1 MTLSLKIFSCII
13 TIKELSEMII
23 FFREFSRNKKALM
36 IWTLSMVLF
45 SIFLMTF
52 FPTITEQADK
62 LDELMEQYPKEI
74 VEAFNFDRLRMSD
87 PMGFYGGQI
96 YIFITLFGSIYS
108 ILLFSGALSRE
119 ESERTSEFLLTRPVR
134 RTTVVTSKAL
144 AAIVN
149 ITLFNFI
156 FGFANVILFDIYAK
170 STFDKKILYLLIAGP
185 YIMHLFFGA
194 LGMLLSV
201 FVVKTRTIYPLS
213 IGIVILAY
221 FVSIVSTLSE
231 KAEELKYIT
240 PFKYVDAADIVTNK
254 SFTDTYLLIVLGV
267 IFVSILSTYI
277 FYNKKDI
284 LS

>member
-1 MTLSLKIFSCII
+1 MTQILKIYSCII
-13 TIKELSEMII
+13 TTKEVIKMII
-23 FFREFSRNKKALM
+23 FFREFSRNKKAL
-36 IWTLSMVLF
+36 ITWTLSMVLF
-45 SIFLMTF
+45 SVFLMTF

-134 RTTVVTSKAL
+134 RTTIVSSKAL
-144 AAIVN
+144 AAFVN

-156 FGFANVILFDIYAK
+156 FGIANIILFDIYARG
-170 STFDKKILYLLIAGP
+170 TFDKKILYLLILGP

-194 LGMLLSV
+194 LGLLLSV
-201 FVVKTRTIYPLS
+201 FVVKTRTVYPLS
-213 IGIVILAY
+213 IGFVILAY
-221 FVSIVSTLSE
+221 FISILSTLSE
-231 KAEELKYIT
+231 KAEKLKFLT

-254 SFTDTYLLIVLGV
+254 AFTDIYLLIVLGV
-267 IFVSILSTYI
+267 IIISVLSTYI